1 MARWIGFILAILV
14 GIALGLGFGWF
25 IIPVHY
31 IDTSPDTLGIDYKT
45 DYVLMVAEAY
55 QNENDLGLAVRRLA
69 LLGNVSPANMVGQAV
84 EFALKY
90 GYAEADITRIQA
102 LWGELQ
108 ALEFRL
114 ETAAP

>member
-1 MARWIGFILAILV
+1 MARWILFIIAILV
-14 GIALGLGFGWF
+14 GVALGLAIGWIF
-25 IIPVHY
+25 IPIQYV
-31 IDTSPDTLGIDYKT
+31 DTSPDTLRIDYKT

-55 QNENDLGLAVRRLA
+55 QSENDLGLAVRRLA
-69 LLGNVSPANMVGQAV
+69 LLGNVSPADVVDQAIQ
-84 EFALKY
+84 FAQKY
-90 GYAEADITRIQA
+90 GYTEADITRMQA